1 MNNDATP
8 VPAADLSEG
17 QNPSASASNGITNS
31 SNGIES
37 ALAGDPQGG
46 GSPSA
51 SEPTPAQARATS
63 QMKKRYEFINLV
75 MANLDML
82 IYVELCI
89 IYYMDCSFFRFVI
102 RVLAQVMFLTPK
114 PSFVPPMP
122 KQRPY
127 IGAIFGPNIICILLH
142 IFTARSE
149 AGEAMRGYLHGGII
163 IDLIGQKGPS
173 SKIHLVLLDLL
184 ITALQS
190 FMLAVHIEREKLR
203 DVLLPKVVGA
213 LTEAV
218 VAASQDHDAE
228 ERGVLRDAVMSN
240 GDIELQP
247 LSSARGQED
256 PLINERTEM
265 GVDRER
271 ERLLAELAPREE
283 AEEDDYPLDVF
294 YSGTAIVGDFH
305 VLQTLRSQWTDYG
318 NSPSSGALQTIGF
331 TAGFA
336 AATADRRV
344 AALRGSLSN

>member
-8 VPAADLSEG
+8 VPAADLPEG
-17 QNPSASASNGITNS
+17 QISSASASNGITSS

-37 ALAGDPQGG
+37 ARAGEPQGG
-46 GSPSA
+46 SSSSA
-51 SEPTPAQARATS
+51 SQPTPAQARATS

-89 IYYMDCSFFRFVI
+89 LYYMDCSFFRFVI

-127 IGAIFGPNIICILLH
+127 IGAIFGPNIICLLLH

-184 ITALQS
+184 VTALQS

-228 ERGVLRDAVMSN
+228 ERGVLRDAVTSN

-247 LSSARGQED
+247 LSSTRGQED
-256 PLINERTEM
+256 PLINEHTEM
-265 GVDRER
+265 DQER
-271 ERLLAELAPREE
+271 ERLLADLAPREE

-318 NSPSSGALQTIGF
+318 NSASSGALQTIGF